1 MSVSI
6 LAKCKE
12 FAEFW
17 QRRLNRLY
25 EIQESREKQYLCVDN
40 DCEDFITDIKQN
52 FYVGVFEYD
61 IEVNDLLTFINKMK
75 KGAEYIP
82 LDMKAT
88 YYELNLEIA
97 SLYDIHLG
105 KLKSLKYWTDKDNDK
120 TTFKKIE
127 GILDSAYDYFITR
140 FDELSGAIRVMQSC
154 RGIRELLQEEAE
166 QEKACYKSL
175 RYERR
180 IREKLENGICR
191 IRDYMNSEYEHQNDN
206 YLDVIANDIA
216 EICEDTLSE
225 VSNMPFDENEETGF
239 IG

>member
-40 DCEDFITDIKQN
+40 DCEGFITDIKQD

-82 LDMKAT
+82 EDMKAT
-88 YYELNLEIA
+88 YYELNLEIV

-154 RGIRELLQEEAE
+154 RGIREILQEEAE
-166 QEKACYKSL
+166 QKKQNFRNLNYQIRVRDEYKKGIERIYNYFNNEYETPYDVGRIMNDVTAICNETKEKA
-175 RYERR
+175 E
-180 IREKLENGICR
+180 
-191 IRDYMNSEYEHQNDN
+191 
-206 YLDVIANDIA
+206 
-216 EICEDTLSE
+216 
-225 VSNMPFDENEETGF
+225 NMPFDEDEETGF